1 MILPV
6 MIIQTLLTQTQFVAQ
21 LYTKIFGG
29 LFCNGAGIFII
40 CLFGVAALAF
50 WVKAKL
56 ES

>member
-1 MILPV
+1 MIFLV
-6 MIIQTLLTQTQFVAQ
+6 MIQTLLTQTQFVAQ